1 MTPRRTNEP
10 AVLHYASLTQNA
22 NAQPPLYSC
31 PCGYESTEKRE
42 FVPLAARVTCA
53 WRARVRLVDDEEE
66 AVT

>member
-10 AVLHYASLTQNA
+10 AVLHYASLTQNV
-22 NAQPPLYSC
+22 PGKRTVYSC

-53 WRARVRLVDDEEE
+53 WRERVLVDDEE
-66 AVT
+66 T